1 MQATGS
7 GTEDLPPGWERH
19 VDPGSG
25 VAFYIDHATKRTTW
39 EHPGTAAAPQ
49 APHPLVQRTW
59 ALLSWLVGATHAE
72 LTTKGTGL
80 LPRAVLLLDRWFEVR
95 PDARK
100 PVHGGRYIGLRA
112 GEIEDWFARGPEAV
126 LEEVRGLEVA
136 LRETYF
142 AGSEHSAGLPGS
154 NVGGWVYFAGPAG
167 QEEGEEEP
175 VILDGTARPL
185 ATLLQFPCAIP
196 FQEVLRHFFYR
207 PARRLPTVDSGR
219 VARPFQPS
227 VGRLVDAPGETGGAD
242 ADNLLSAV
250 ANNDKACLIWG
261 DTVGDVEVSRSIDF
275 GRLLA
280 DDDGGAAEGVGEL
293 RFRQLEVRNAGTG
306 AVFLLSIRPSN
317 SLFVLQ
323 DDHGLLVST
332 DSQGRPDKA
341 VRLGPGDVYP
351 VTVIL
356 NAAKPREEC
365 GCLTTTVLF
374 SFFAAGAATL
384 HGLRTRG
391 IPHVHSRGEGGDGAS
406 FCIARTVLATVVPT
420 HLEATFQLDVD
431 AKPFVGRELR
441 EQWTRSPSKVET
453 APPLGMDAYHDARA
467 VSRPRR
473 CGEKRGL
480 RRAGLTRGRAES
492 RQHLG
497 PRICIAGS
505 CRAAGA
511 TLGPAAD
518 LGERGAARAA
528 EAVRPLQRGRQRLA
542 AEQSRDCIPR
552 LGARQRAP
560 ALLRAAAWD

>member
-7 GTEDLPPGWERH
+7 GTEDLPPGWERQ

-25 VAFYIDHATKRTTW
+25 VAFYIDHTTKRTTW
-39 EHPGTAAAPQ
+39 EHPGTAAAPARPQ
-49 APHPLVQRTW
+49 APPHPLVQRTW
-59 ALLSWLVGATHAE
+59 ALLSWLVGATHDQ
-72 LTTKGTGL
+72 LTTEPGL

-95 PDARK
+95 PGARK

-167 QEEGEEEP
+167 QEAEAEEP
-175 VILDGTARPL
+175 VILDGTARL
-185 ATLLQFPCAIP
+185 ATVLQFPCAIP
-196 FQEVLRHFFYR
+196 FQEVLRHFFFR
-207 PARRLPTVDSGR
+207 PARKPKVLGR
-219 VARPFQPS
+219 PARPFQPA
-227 VGRLVDAPGETGGAD
+227 VGPLVDAPAEMGGAD
-242 ADNLLSAV
+242 ADDLLSAV
-250 ANNDKACLIWG
+250 ANNDRACLIWG

-280 DDDGGAAEGVGEL
+280 DDDGGAAGGVGEL

-323 DDHGLLVST
+323 DDHGVLVSA
-332 DSQGRPDKA
+332 DSQDRPDKA

-356 NAAKPREEC
+356 NAAKRPEEC
-365 GCLTTTVLF
+365 GCLQTSVVF
-374 SFFAAGAATL
+374 SFFAAGGATL

-391 IPHVHSRGEGGDGAS
+391 IPHVRSRGDGAS

-420 HLEATFQLDVD
+420 HLKATFQLDVD
-431 AKPFVGRELR
+431 AQPFVGRELR
-441 EQWTRSPSKVET
+441 EQWSRSPTKVET

-505 CRAAGA
+505 SRAAGA

-518 LGERGAARAA
+518 LGGRGAARAA

-542 AEQSRDCIPR
+542 AERSRDCIPR
-552 LGARQRAP
+552 LRARRRDP
-560 ALLRAAAWD
+560 ALRRAAA